1 MNQKN
6 NFNLLKKIFPFDNCK
21 DLVNLKFDTEGLWSI
36 SYPNDANKISE
47 GIKIFEKTGIKIN
60 TIFDMTA
67 GLGGNTISF
76 CKYFDN
82 VIASEIDHE
91 RFKILENNMKNY
103 NYQNYELLIG
113 DSIAQLSTLKK
124 EIDAVFIDP
133 PWGGPNY
140 KYDTNIN
147 ITLSGLEL
155 HEIVKIV
162 TNYKYNESKIKVLSL
177 KLPYNFDFKSF
188 YQKIKFF
195 MKAKK
200 KVLRNN
206 VVYLHI
212 LLN

>member
-1 MNQKN
+1 M
-6 NFNLLKKIFPFDNCK
+6 KKIFPFDNCK

-113 DSIAQLSTLKK
+113 DYLFTARSRVVR
-124 EIDAVFIDP
+124 ID
-133 PWGGPNY
+133 
-140 KYDTNIN
+140 KIN
-147 ITLSGLEL
+147 IV
-155 HEIVKIV
+155 HEV
-162 TNYKYNESKIKVLSL
+162 IKGSIITAD
-177 KLPYNFDFKSF
+177 NFF
-188 YQKIKFF
+188 
-195 MKAKK
+195 AGE
-200 KVLRNN
+200 
-206 VVYLHI
+206 YLVR
-212 LLN
+212 